1 MGTTRSLVL
10 EAETDEVKVG
20 DAVTV
25 RVRDRM
31 HNPVEGATVISRRK
45 KVQTDETGRCQLT
58 FRSPGFWTIT
68 AIKSSTEEVTYR
80 PGTTL
85 VRAITRPA
93 AFQRVHRIATYSE

>member
-10 EAETDEVKVG
+10 EAKTDEVRVG
-20 DAVTV
+20 DTVTF

-31 HNPVEGATVISRRK
+31 QNPVEGATVISRRK
-45 KVQTDETGRCQLT
+45 KAQTDETGRCQLT

-68 AIKSSTEEVTYR
+68 AIKSSEGEVRYR
-80 PGTTL
+80 PGTAL

-93 AFQRVHRIATYSE
+93 AFQRVQRIATYSE